1 MAEGQNYF
9 ARQKLIPD
17 FSQEALTGST
27 ALLLG
32 MGGLGT
38 NVATALCRLGVG
50 KMFIVDYDVVDDHNL
65 NRQTLFKK
73 SHVNKSKVESSL
85 ETLQELHNLVTE
97 IIPVEIDVLKNWPK
111 VVELAKQSTII
122 FNMIDIG
129 DSFDYAV
136 QSLALSLRVPLSL
149 GGTFQSTATVDF
161 FKPGGNP
168 CLACVNDNKF
178 SKEILDKLTTDK
190 IQSIQDIS
198 FLPAD
203 DNPTGQSTFLV
214 ANQCANMMAACFLN
228 DLLKQSDPPTRSI
241 FYLSDFQSL
250 AWPMEPRENCE
261 LCAKS
266 NSVV

>member
-214 ANQCANMMAACFLN
+214 ANQCANMVCAEFDYPRFL
-228 DLLKQSDPPTRSI
+228 
-241 FYLSDFQSL
+241 LSTDGCMF
-250 AWPMEPRENCE
+250 PE
-261 LCAKS
+261 
-266 NSVV
+266 